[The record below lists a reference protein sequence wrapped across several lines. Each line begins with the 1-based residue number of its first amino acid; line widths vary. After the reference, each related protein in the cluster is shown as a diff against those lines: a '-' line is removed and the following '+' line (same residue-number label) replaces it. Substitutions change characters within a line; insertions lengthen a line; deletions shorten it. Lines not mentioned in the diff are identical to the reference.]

1 MQNEDPSSR
10 HQDDDDEDSLHGS
23 RTYPKKVSVLLLIA
37 RVVAACFHLLCWL
50 FHWPLR
56 WLRWL
61 LENPIG
67 RAMEECVVILEV
79 VGIFPS
85 DDDFGAYLHGSRT
98 YPKKVSVPLL
108 IMIVVPLLIMIV
120 VTACFCLLCWLLRW
134 LLRFLRWLLKTPIGQ
149 IIVSCIMVPVIIG
162 IFLYQG
168 LLYRLN
174 ERLNPRII
182 RMTEKGEDSSTIASP
197 CWLLF
202 ENAVK
207 SEVRVCVG
215 NGRGK
220 IPKKLCSRGIVLP
233 PGQKRKIYIPGGS
246 SYDIEV
252 YGMDGQRWEQMKLRI
267 VLPSYED

>member
-1 MQNEDPSSR
+1 MF
-10 HQDDDDEDSLHGS
+10 LG
-23 RTYPKKVSVLLLIA
+23 
-37 RVVAACFHLLCWL
+37 VV
-50 FHWPLR
+50 
-56 WLRWL
+56 
-61 LENPIG
+61 G
-67 RAMEECVVILEV
+67 
-79 VGIFPS
+79 VGIFPY

-98 YPKKVSVPLL
+98 YPKKVSVL
-108 IMIVVPLLIMIV
+108 LLIMIV
-120 VTACFCLLCWLLRW
+120 VTACFLLLCWLFHWPLRW
-134 LLRFLRWLLKTPIGQ
+134 LLRWPLRFLRWLLKTPIGQ
-149 IIVSCIMVPVIIG
+149 IIESCIVLLVIIG

-168 LLYRLN
+168 LLDRLN
-174 ERLNPRII
+174 DRLNPRII

-220 IPKKLCSRGIVLP
+220 IPKELCSRGIVLP
-233 PGQKRKIYIPGGS
+233 PGQKRKIYIPDGS

-267 VLPSYED
+267 VLPPYED